1 MELKKILVSLIDVAQ
16 KLMCL
21 NPAGYKEA
29 RSELIYVFLNM

>member
-29 RSELIYVFLNM
+29 RSESSYVY